1 MGLSVPFVFRDCKGI
16 GRVMMEK
23 QAWLSQ
29 NISVFHQKVN
39 VRDYLSVL
47 TISLSNLVNCISLLR
62 PVVKSSYVS
71 RMLLLK
77 IKFFQRNSG
86 ECCCARHESPVLQ
99 TNKDLFAEVW
109 GQGGTGMER
118 MKRALWVEGHKL
130 LPK

>member
-1 MGLSVPFVFRDCKGI
+1 MI
-16 GRVMMEK
+16 GK

-29 NISVFHQKVN
+29 YISVFHQKVN

-62 PVVKSSYVS
+62 PVVKYSYVS
-71 RMLLLK
+71 RMLLRK

-99 TNKDLFAEVW
+99 TNRTYLQRCW

-118 MKRALWVEGHKL
+118 KRRTLGVEGHKL

>member
-1 MGLSVPFVFRDCKGI
+1 MI
-16 GRVMMEK
+16 EK

-29 NISVFHQKVN
+29 YISVFHQKVN
-39 VRDYLSVL
+39 VRDYLLVL

-86 ECCCARHESPVLQ
+86 ECSCARHESLVLQ

-109 GQGGTGMER
+109 GQGGIGMER
-118 MKRALWVEGHKL
+118 MRRALGVEGHKL